1 MRTTLR
7 YGVAAGI
14 LAAVFSTLGPVSA
27 YAGQTSGAPA
37 PASATQQQ
45 APDRH
50 VHCIHHHFHR
60 YCRVYP
66 H

>member
-27 YAGQTSGAPA
+27 HAGQVPGTS
-37 PASATQQQ
+37 ASQQGQ
-45 APDRH
+45 TVVQRH

-60 YCRVYP
+60 YCRVYR
-66 H
+66 